1 MADETWQ
8 ELRAKVEGLGSKLK
22 VHLEQENDVADDG
35 TRPGDTRAAMEEMTD
50 KLQDALASFS
60 NASKDPFIRDDM
72 RDIGNLLKDALN
84 DTYQSVSSTVGEDL
98 GKVLR
103 KTKGD
108 MSDQAG
114 DGPLGDPPGGEPTA
128 ES

>member
-22 VHLEQENDVADDG
+22 VHLEQENDASEAG
-35 TRPGDTRAAMEEMTD
+35 SQPGDTKAAIEEMTD

-60 NASKDPFIRDDM
+60 NASRDPFVREDM

-108 MSDQAG
+108 MAEDSQGDQSM
-114 DGPLGDPPGGEPTA
+114 DDSPP

>member
-22 VHLEQENDVADDG
+22 VHLEQEHDVAEDG
-35 TRPGDTRAAMEEMTD
+35 TQPGDTRAAMEEMTD
-50 KLQDALASFS
+50 KLQDALTSFS

-72 RDIGNLLKDALN
+72 RDIGSLLKDALN
-84 DTYQSVSSTVGEDL
+84 ETYQSVSTTVGDDL

-108 MSDQAG
+108 MAEQG
-114 DGPLGDPPGGEPTA
+114 DGGTDDPPTDGSTA
-128 ES
+128 AG